1 MCGIYGVFAPLQHL
15 PTHAETL
22 PIALSALHHRGPDD
36 RGQATLSGPTHGVA
50 FAQARLAIL
59 DLSPAGHQPMA
70 SACGRYLL
78 LLNGELYN
86 HVGLRRLVPDYP
98 YRGDSDTETALALF
112 TRFTPA
118 EAITHFIGMFALA
131 LFDRDTQ
138 TLVLARDRLGKKPLY
153 LVDHPHTLT
162 FSSEVRA
169 LLKTGAAATTLDPS
183 GLALYLARGS
193 SRDPHT
199 LLQDVR
205 SLRPGHLLIATAD
218 GLRETPYWQIP
229 TTPPPIDWRERLP
242 ELLEDAVRL
251 RLISDRPLGVFLS
264 GGVDSTAIAALAA
277 RHVKDTLDT
286 FTLTFDEGDYDES
299 ERATALARHLGVRH
313 HTAHLGANAAV
324 ADIDQALQ
332 SQDLPSHDGFNTWF
346 ITRAARQ
353 HGLVVALAGTG
364 GDEVFGGYP
373 HFRSFDRLLKVG
385 RATRLLATPLRQALD
400 PSWLP
405 TRLRKASALLTTAGD
420 PSRLYDLL
428 REVFS
433 PSQVASLLHTR
444 RGSPPPLAPTST
456 SGPSPTLTHHELQN
470 YLVDTQLRD
479 VDVMS
484 MAHGFEVRAPLLDH
498 RLVELMAN
506 VPTAHKNPPGPINK
520 RLLVRSAGLP
530 ESLFLAKKKGFVLPW
545 ETWLRGPLAPWVD
558 RHLDPGSLTR
568 TGVLDPHAVTK
579 VRQAFA
585 RGHVNYTRIL
595 TLIALQSFCVRQ
607 GLSL

>member
-15 PTHAETL
+15 PAQAETL
-22 PIALSALHHRGPDD
+22 PLALSALHHRGPDD

-59 DLSPAGHQPMA
+59 DLSPAGHQPML

-86 HVGLRRLVPDYP
+86 HKDLRRLVPDYP

-112 TRFTPA
+112 TRFTPS
-118 EAITHFIGMFALA
+118 EAIAHFIGMFALA

-138 TLVLARDRLGKKPLY
+138 TLTLARDRLGKKPLY

-169 LLKTGAAATTLDPS
+169 LLATSAAPRTLDAP

-199 LLQDVR
+199 LLQNVR
-205 SLRPGHLLIATAD
+205 SLRPGHLLIATPD
-218 GLRETPYWQIP
+218 GLRETPFWQIP

-286 FTLTFDEGDYDES
+286 FTLTFDEDDYDES

-313 HTAHLGANAAV
+313 HTARLTSHDAV
-324 ADIDQALQ
+324 AVMDQTLA

-346 ITRAARQ
+346 ITRAARE

-373 HFRSFDRLLKVG
+373 HFRSFDRLLTVG
-385 RATRLLATPLRQALD
+385 RVTRLLADPLRHALD
-400 PSWLP
+400 PTWLP

-420 PSRLYDLL
+420 PTRLYDLL

-433 PSQVASLLHTR
+433 PSQVAALLHTTLL
-444 RGSPPPLAPTST
+444 PQPST
-456 SGPSPTLTHHELQN
+456 PSPTLTHHELQN

-545 ETWLRGPLAPWVD
+545 ESWLRGPLAPWVD
-558 RHLDPGSLTR
+558 HHLHPTSLMK
-568 TGVLDPHAVTK
+568 TGVLDPQAVAK
-579 VRQAFA
+579 VRHAFT
-585 RGHVNYTRIL
+585 RGHVNYTRLL
-595 TLIALQSFCVRQ
+595 TLIALQSFCVRHD
-607 GLSL
+607 LSA

>member
-1 MCGIYGVFAPLQHL
+1 MCGIYGVFAPLTRL
-15 PTHAETL
+15 PKHAETL
-22 PIALSALHHRGPDD
+22 PSALTALHHRGPDD
-36 RGQATLSGPTHGVA
+36 RGQDTLSGSTHGVA

-59 DLSPAGHQPMA
+59 DLSPAGHQPMR

-86 HVGLRRLVPDYP
+86 HQDLRRLAPDYP
-98 YRGDSDTETALALF
+98 FRGDSDTETALALF
-112 TRFTPA
+112 TRLPPA
-118 EAITHFIGMFALA
+118 DAIAHFIGMFALA
-131 LFDRDTQ
+131 LFDRDTN

-153 LVDHPHTLT
+153 LVDQPDSLT

-169 LLKTGAAATTLDPS
+169 LLKTGAAQRTLDAS

-199 LLQDVR
+199 LLQNVR
-205 SLRPGHLLIATAD
+205 SLRPGHLLIATPD
-218 GLRETPYWQIP
+218 GLRETAYWRIP
-229 TTPPPIDWRERLP
+229 DAQPPIDWRERLP

-264 GGVDSTAIAALAA
+264 GGVDATAIAALAA

-299 ERATALARHLGVRH
+299 ERAQTLARHLGVRH
-313 HTAHLGANAAV
+313 HTAHLTASAAV
-324 ADIDQALQ
+324 ADVDHALA

-346 ITRAARQ
+346 ITRAARE

-373 HFRSFDRLLKVG
+373 HFKTFDRLLTLG
-385 RATRLLATPLRQALD
+385 HHTRLLSGALRQALD

-405 TRLRKASALLTTAGD
+405 TRLRKASALITTGGD
-420 PSRLYDLL
+420 PARLYDLL

-433 PSQVASLLHTR
+433 PSQVAGLLHH
-444 RGSPPPLAPTST
+444 PIPTSPT
-456 SGPSPTLTHHELQN
+456 HGAPTLTHLELQN

-484 MAHGFEVRAPLLDH
+484 MAHGFEVRAPFLDH

-506 VPTAHKNPPGPINK
+506 VPSVHKNPPGPINK
-520 RLLVRSAGLP
+520 RLLVRAAGLP
-530 ESLFLAKKKGFVLPW
+530 ESLFAAKKKGFVLPW

-558 RHLDPGSLTR
+558 RHLDPAALTK
-568 TGVLDPHAVTK
+568 TGVLDPAAVSQ
-579 VRQAFA
+579 VRRAFA

-595 TLIALQSFCVRQ
+595 TLVALQSFCVRHE
-607 GLSL
+607 LRA